1 MKKTNFLAHLIELR
15 SRLIYLAVFFLINFV
30 FCYVFAEYLYSFLL
44 KPLESILTF
53 DGQQRRI
60 IYTGLAEAFTTY
72 VKMSFFVSFLILFP
86 YLNWHIHRFIAPAL
100 YKKEKKIFTL
110 ILILAPLLFY
120 LGCFFAYH
128 IIFPLAWKFF
138 IGFENLNTIV
148 PIVME
153 AKINEYLALSQR
165 IIIAFGIVFQ
175 LPVILIFLLK
185 AKIVTAKT
193 LAKKRK
199 YIIVIFFTIAAMI
212 TPPDVISQLGV
223 ALPMILLFELTLLF
237 SRKI

>member
-1 MKKTNFLAHLIELR
+1 M
-15 SRLIYLAVFFLINFV
+15 
-30 FCYVFAEYLYSFLL
+30 
-44 KPLESILTF
+44 
-53 DGQQRRI
+53 GRI
-60 IYTGLAEAFTTY
+60 KVL
-72 VKMSFFVSFLILFP
+72 S
-86 YLNWHIHRFIAPAL
+86 
-100 YKKEKKIFTL
+100 
-110 ILILAPLLFY
+110 FY